1 MKVAKIMMNTR
12 GNVMVVGSQLM
23 NIAKKAV
30 KVVLVL
36 TVPFSVIACGSQP
49 AQDVYSVP
57 KGIHSQHCYI
67 TQSQS
72 QIWLEQEDEW
82 LALPPKA
89 RQQFEQVEVNWLEE
103 NFLIVSSGQRSS
115 AGYGIALS
123 NWLLEQDHWQV
134 TRITHQP
141 PAGSMQA
148 QMITSPCLLVKI
160 PKSIK
165 SFTLK
170 DEQGQTLGRWPY

>member
-1 MKVAKIMMNTR
+1 MKGAKKVMNIGESMMVA
-12 GNVMVVGSQLM
+12 GSQVI
-23 NIAKKAV
+23 NIGKGVV

-36 TVPFSVIACGSQP
+36 VTPMLVIACGSQP
-49 AQDVYSVP
+49 AQNVYSVP
-57 KGIHSQHCYI
+57 KGVHSQQCYI

-82 LALPPKA
+82 LALPQKA

-103 NFLIVSSGQRSS
+103 NFLIVSGGQKSS
-115 AGYGIALS
+115 AGYGIELS

-134 TRITHQP
+134 TRIAHLP
-141 PAGSMQA
+141 SAGSMQA

-170 DEQGQTLGRWPY
+170 NEQGQTLGRWPY